1 MIRKLCINTWMLL
14 VICLTSS
21 QPAAFAAEGV
31 DTSNMQAAYVYNFML
46 LAKWPQ
52 TTAEKVLCLAGQNRE
67 SLALKGLDGRD
78 VDTAKLKVVSITSE
92 TELVACQALFVA
104 STEFSHL
111 FDAALGKPILVLS
124 NIQPDNGRTAA
135 LILAS
140 DRNKVVF
147 DIDLPALNK
156 SNVRLAASVLRLAR
170 SAHE

>member
-1 MIRKLCINTWMLL
+1 MSTAM
-14 VICLTSS
+14 SAES
-21 QPAAFAAEGV
+21 FAAEAV

-46 LAKWPQ
+46 LAKWPDVVS
-52 TTAEKVLCLAGQNRE
+52 EKILCIAGQNRE

-78 VDTAKLKVVSITSE
+78 VDAIKLKVRTITAE
-92 TELVACQALFVA
+92 TELLGCNALFVA

-170 SAHE
+170 STHE